1 MSSEKDH
8 LSAVWASIEE
18 KTCLLQAAGLLLLSP
33 GPEPRNYLRPVI
45 ALACTLA
52 LCLLPMVSAGEQTY
66 TAVARIISPV
76 W

>member
-1 MSSEKDH
+1 MSSDKND

-18 KTCLLQAAGLLLLSP
+18 KTLLMEAAGLLILSHEAD
-33 GPEPRNYLRPVI
+33 GRSYLRPII

-52 LCLLPMVSAGEQTY
+52 LCLLPMVSAGEEAY
-66 TAVARIISPV
+66 TVIARLA

>member
-1 MSSEKDH
+1 MNADKDH

-18 KTCLLQAAGLLLLSP
+18 KTRLVEAAGLLLLSP
-33 GPEPRNYLRPVI
+33 QADGRKYLRPVI

-52 LCLLPMVSAGEQTY
+52 ICLLPMVSAGEEAY
-66 TAVARIISPV
+66 TVLARLA

>member
-8 LSAVWASIEE
+8 LSAIWALVEE
-18 KTCLLQAAGLLLLSP
+18 KTHLLNAAGLLLLSP
-33 GPEPRNYLRPVI
+33 EADGRKYLRPII

-52 LCLLPMVSAGEQTY
+52 LCLLPMVSAGEVAY
-66 TAVARIISPV
+66 TPIARLASFT

>member
-8 LSAVWASIEE
+8 LSAVWASVEE
-18 KTCLLQAAGLLLLSP
+18 KTRLMEAAGLLLLNP
-33 GPEPRNYLRPVI
+33 DADGRKYLRPVI

-52 LCLLPMVSAGEQTY
+52 LCLLPMVSAGEEAY
-66 TAVARIISPV
+66 TVLARLA

>member
-8 LSAVWASIEE
+8 LSAIWASVEE
-18 KTCLLQAAGLLLLSP
+18 KTRLMEAARLLLLI
-33 GPEPRNYLRPVI
+33 PEADGRKYLRPII

-52 LCLLPMVSAGEQTY
+52 ICMLPMVSAGEEAY
-66 TAVARIISPV
+66 TVLARIA

>member
-8 LSAVWASIEE
+8 LSAVWASVEE
-18 KTCLLQAAGLLLLSP
+18 KTRLMEAAGLLLVSSEADARKL
-33 GPEPRNYLRPVI
+33 LRPII

-52 LCLLPMVSAGEQTY
+52 LCMLPMVSAGEEAY
-66 TAVARIISPV
+66 TVLSRLA

>member
-8 LSAVWASIEE
+8 LSAVWASVEE
-18 KTCLLQAAGLLLLSP
+18 KTRLMEAAGLLLLSQEAD
-33 GPEPRNYLRPVI
+33 GRKYVRPII

-52 LCLLPMVSAGEQTY
+52 LCLLPMVSAGEEAY
-66 TAVARIISPV
+66 TVLARLA

>member
-8 LSAVWASIEE
+8 LSAVWASVEE
-18 KTCLLQAAGLLLLSP
+18 KTRLMEAAGLLLLN
-33 GPEPRNYLRPVI
+33 PEADGRKYVRPII

-52 LCLLPMVSAGEQTY
+52 LCMLPMVSAGEEAY
-66 TAVARIISPV
+66 TVLARLA